1 MQSRRVLKK
10 LRFVCLPSKLSKK
23 KSSELSKYLLLLF
36 IEDLGYPMS
45 IPEKVFFFARS
56 SKQMVLTF
64 ENEGEGG
71 KTFQNL
77 HISSFQ
83 TQEPTTI
90 QRRKKSSP
98 FLLFKSLF
106 KEIIVS
112 DWNENKE
119 IILGNGLIFQV
130 L

>member
-1 MQSRRVLKK
+1 
-10 LRFVCLPSKLSKK
+10 
-23 KSSELSKYLLLLF
+23 
-36 IEDLGYPMS
+36 
-45 IPEKVFFFARS
+45 
-56 SKQMVLTF
+56 MVLTF

-98 FLLFKSLF
+98 FLLFKNLF